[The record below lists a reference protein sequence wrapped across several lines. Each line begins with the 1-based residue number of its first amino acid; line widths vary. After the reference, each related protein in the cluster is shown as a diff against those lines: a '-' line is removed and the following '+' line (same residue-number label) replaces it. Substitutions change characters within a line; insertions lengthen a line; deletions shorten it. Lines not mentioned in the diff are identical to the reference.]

1 MKSPS
6 CRRSASFREGTI
18 LRRLFTK
25 VFKDSTQD
33 KKTPSLP
40 LDLTYREVSFRTK
53 RGFLARKLCQYAGLE
68 AADGD
73 EAFYSSL
80 ACAACEETSE
90 EYELFLY
97 LSELML
103 KWAEED
109 VDIREKIMRMDIKTE
124 IQNGMLKAYEM
135 FKEDLFSVKKA
146 DSDPKPPEW
155 ERWKVYR
162 DVILASTQGKFLL
175 ISERELKG
183 FKKGRVFCEGTIQQL
198 ADIPACR
205 HRAKD
210 SLEAMG
216 YSESTIMG
224 WLLVLSE
231 AITNTIK
238 HGEEGRMTLVEDED
252 QNEIRFI
259 VEDKGPGFSL
269 KELPKTTLLAGYSTK
284 KSMGQGFTLMMKM
297 SKQVSLYTTS
307 EGSTIILSFN
317 RGEPSEKMNQT
328 G

>member
-1 MKSPS
+1 
-6 CRRSASFREGTI
+6 
-18 LRRLFTK
+18 LRRLIEK

-33 KKTPSLP
+33 KKAPSLP
-40 LDLTYREVSFRTK
+40 LDLTYREVNYRTK
-53 RGFLARKLCQYAGLE
+53 RGFLAKKLCHYSGLE
-68 AADGD
+68 AVAGD
-73 EAFYSSL
+73 EVFYSSL
-80 ACAACEETSE
+80 SCSACAENSE
-90 EYELFLY
+90 DHELFLY

-103 KWAEED
+103 KWTD
-109 VDIREKIMRMDIKTE
+109 DGHDIREQILKLDIKSE
-124 IQNGMLKAYEM
+124 IQNAMLKAHEM
-135 FKEDLFSVKKA
+135 YKKDLFTIKA
-146 DSDPKPPEW
+146 PDSQQKQPEW
-155 ERWKVYR
+155 EKWKVYR
-162 DVILASTQGKFLL
+162 DVIMASTQGKFLL
-175 ISERELKG
+175 ISEQELNG
-183 FKKGRVFCEGTIQQL
+183 FKKGRIFCQGTIKKL
-198 ADIPACR
+198 ADIPSCR

-216 YSESTIMG
+216 YNDSTIMS

-238 HGEEGRMTLVEDED
+238 HGEEGRMTLLEDED

-259 VEDKGPGFSL
+259 IEDRGPGFSL

-317 RGEPSEKMNQT
+317 REEPSGNLNQT